1 MKTIFQFNK
10 QLTALALLT
19 VASVR
24 PLKPELMMN
33 ISVHFFSTK
42 TIAIIYAI
50 AALAVTLEG
59 KAYAATIDY
68 SPQFKEAESYSTT
81 ISGNNDLA
89 DIYYPKPSDL
99 NSGNYSFPIAL
110 LLQGALV
117 DKSFY
122 SDYASLVAQYGFVVV
137 VPNHFRPSPIN
148 PTSPPNL
155 LSETSQIGAVLSQ
168 MAIENTNPT
177 SPIASV
183 VNTQRLGLLGHSFGG
198 AVGLSAIANKCLI
211 FLCREPFTRP
221 KELLAGAF
229 FGSNLRNPIA
239 NEFVPIAN
247 DGIAVALIQG
257 DIDGVALP
265 DRTQSTFDQIQTPP
279 KALVTV
285 RGANHF
291 GITDVNNPAGANPD
305 RNTPTLDQA
314 VGIETIARWS
324 ALFLRA
330 NMLEDPAAYDYIYSQ
345 GDTLDPNVSVTSV
358 AVPEPSSLAGS
369 VMFGILGLSYRWRKR
384 KANRNATKILKLR

>member
-1 MKTIFQFNK
+1 MKTRFQFNK

-19 VASVR
+19 VTSVR

-33 ISVHFFSTK
+33 ISAHFLSAK

-50 AALAVTLEG
+50 TALAVTFGG
-59 KAYAATIDY
+59 KAYAATLDY

-81 ISGNNDLA
+81 ISANNDLA
-89 DIYYPKPSDL
+89 DIYYPKPSNL
-99 NSGNYSFPIAL
+99 QSGKYSFPIAL

-122 SDYASLVAQYGFVVV
+122 SDYASLVARYGFVVV
-137 VPNHFRPSPIN
+137 VPNHFRSLPIN
-148 PTSPPNL
+148 ATSPPSL

-168 MAIENTNPT
+168 MAIENTKPT
-177 SPIASV
+177 SGIASV
-183 VNTQRLGLLGHSFGG
+183 VDTQRLGLLGHSFGG
-198 AVGLSAIANKCLI
+198 AVGLSAIANKCLTEL

-229 FGSNLRNPIA
+229 FGANLRNPIT

-257 DIDGVALP
+257 DIDGVALR
-265 DRTQSTFDQIQTPP
+265 DRAQSTFDQIQTPP
-279 KALVTV
+279 KALVTA

-291 GITDVNNPAGANPD
+291 GITDVNHPAGANPD

-330 NMLEDPAAYDYIYSQ
+330 NMLEDRAAYDYIYSQ
-345 GDTLDPNVSVTSV
+345 GDALDPNVSVTSV
-358 AVPEPSSLAGS
+358 AVPEPSSLAGA

-384 KANRNATKILKLR
+384 KTIAMLLKFKN

>member
-1 MKTIFQFNK
+1 MINLSARFLSAKSLALVCAI
-10 QLTALALLT
+10 TALA
-19 VASVR
+19 VA
-24 PLKPELMMN
+24 
-33 ISVHFFSTK
+33 IGGK
-42 TIAIIYAI
+42 T
-50 AALAVTLEG
+50 
-59 KAYAATIDY
+59 YAATIDY
-68 SPQFKEAESYSTT
+68 SPQFDRADRYSAT
-81 ISGNNDLA
+81 ISANKDLA

-122 SDYASLVAQYGFVVV
+122 SDYASLVARYGFVVV

-148 PTSPPNL
+148 PTSPPSL
-155 LSETSQIGAVLSQ
+155 LSETSQIAAVLSQ

-183 VNTQRLGLLGHSFGG
+183 VDTQRLGLLGHSFGG
-198 AVGLSAIANKCLI
+198 AVGLSAIANKCLTEL
-211 FLCREPFTRP
+211 FLCREPFSRP

-229 FGSNLRNPIA
+229 FGANLRNPIA
-239 NEFVPIAN
+239 NEFVPITN

-257 DIDGVALP
+257 DIDGVALIE
-265 DRTQSTFDQIQTPP
+265 RAQSTFDKIQTPP
-279 KALVTV
+279 KALIAV

-305 RNTPTLDQA
+305 RNTATLDRA

-330 NMLEDPAAYDYIYSQ
+330 NMLEDRAAYDYIYSQ
-345 GDTLDPNVSVTSV
+345 GDALDPNVSITSV

-369 VMFGILGLSYRWRKR
+369 AMFGLLGLGYLWKKR
-384 KANRNATKILKLR
+384 KAIAP

>member
-1 MKTIFQFNK
+1 MKTKFQFNK
-10 QLTALALLT
+10 ELTALALLT

-33 ISVHFFSTK
+33 ISAHFFWTK
-42 TIAIIYAI
+42 TIAIICAI
-50 AALAVTLEG
+50 AALAVTLGG
-59 KAYAATIDY
+59 KAYAATLDY
-68 SPQFKEAESYSTT
+68 SPQFKAADRYSTT
-81 ISGNNDLA
+81 ISANNDLA

-122 SDYASLVAQYGFVVV
+122 SDYASLVARYGFVVV
-137 VPNHFRPSPIN
+137 VPNHFRSLPIN
-148 PTSPPNL
+148 PSAPPSL

-168 MAIENTNPT
+168 MAIENTKPT

-183 VNTQRLGLLGHSFGG
+183 VDTQRLGLLGHSFGG
-198 AVGLSAIANKCLI
+198 AVGLSAIANKCLTEL

-229 FGSNLRNPIA
+229 FGANLRNPIA
-239 NEFVPIAN
+239 NQFVSIAN

-265 DRTQSTFDQIQTPP
+265 DRAQSTFDQIQTPP

-285 RGANHF
+285 KGANHF
-291 GITDVNNPAGANPD
+291 GITDVNHPAGANPD
-305 RNTPTLDQA
+305 RNTATLDRA

-358 AVPEPSSLAGS
+358 VVPEPSSLAGA
-369 VMFGILGLSYRWRKR
+369 VMFGILGLGYRWRKR
-384 KANRNATKILKLR
+384 KVGDRKATKI

>member
-1 MKTIFQFNK
+1 
-10 QLTALALLT
+10 
-19 VASVR
+19 
-24 PLKPELMMN
+24 MN
-33 ISVHFFSTK
+33 FSAHFLSAK
-42 TIAIIYAI
+42 SLAIICAI
-50 AALAVTLEG
+50 AALAVTFSG

-68 SPQFKEAESYSTT
+68 SPQFKEADRYSTT
-81 ISGNNDLA
+81 ISANNDLA
-89 DIYYPKPSDL
+89 DIYYPKPSNL
-99 NSGNYSFPIAL
+99 QSGKYSFPIAL

-122 SDYASLVAQYGFVVV
+122 SDYASLVARYGFVVV
-137 VPNHFRPSPIN
+137 VPNHLRPLPIN
-148 PTSPPNL
+148 PTSPPSL

-183 VNTQRLGLLGHSFGG
+183 VDTQRLGLLGHSFGG
-198 AVGLSAIANKCLI
+198 AVGLSAIANKCLTEL
-211 FLCREPFTRP
+211 FLCQEPFTRP

-229 FGSNLRNPIA
+229 FGSNLRNLIA
-239 NEFVPIAN
+239 NQFVPIAN

-265 DRTQSTFDQIQTPP
+265 DRAQSTFDQIQTPP
-279 KALVTV
+279 KTLITV

-291 GITDVNNPAGANPD
+291 GITNINNPAGANPD

-358 AVPEPSSLAGS
+358 AVPEPSSLAGA
-369 VMFGILGLSYRWRKR
+369 VMFGILGLGYRLRKW
-384 KANRNATKILKLR
+384 KVGDRNATKI